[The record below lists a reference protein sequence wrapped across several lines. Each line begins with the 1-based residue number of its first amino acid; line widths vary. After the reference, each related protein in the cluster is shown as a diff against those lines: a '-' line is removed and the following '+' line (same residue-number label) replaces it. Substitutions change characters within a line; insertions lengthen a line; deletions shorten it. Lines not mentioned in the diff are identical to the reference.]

1 MQSQFKFRM
10 SVVALGVLAALGSG
24 RAMAQTVLDGNG
36 QAGTLLSGTTF
47 SASNTIY
54 TNFYTE
60 GGAGSGGGAGL
71 GGVFFVDQDATL
83 NLNNVQFTSNGA
95 KGGEGGSARTVAL
108 QNINVNI
115 VNLQV
120 DAGTVTAA
128 MSTPIVQKEG
138 NNYFITGA
146 TLSAANPLIGQD
158 ANVSFGSAAA
168 SGTIGSVS
176 GTTVTLVQRV
186 AVASGSVFTM
196 VPLADQTTSLVTLS
210 GTTYSASQIQQGM
223 LVMGANIP
231 VGTVVTS
238 FTLDSNNHVNSIT
251 LSNAPTASVTDMTV
265 IGVNSFDASR
275 FKVVDTTHIMPTT
288 SMTGMQVGMKVTG
301 TGIPNGTTI
310 TGIAANGAITLSQ
323 AIALTST
330 SFTANLTA
338 ATNGSATIQLPSA
351 RPDLAVGMAVSGT
364 GIPDGTT
371 IVANSGGTIT
381 LSNAVTADTISSI
394 KAGTM
399 FLSGNPVV
407 SNIGSSLTL
416 TSVSGLKL
424 GNLLTGAGVPANAVI
439 TGINTTTKVVS
450 YRVDANAANL
460 ATGGSM
466 NSIKVTAGTIGS
478 NASNGL
484 NGSMYNALLHDG
496 EGAAGT
502 NAHNAGD
509 GIVAQGG
516 KGGIGGNGSSA
527 VPYNYDAMMAVTQN
541 TIGAIT
547 DTAEFAADIGTF
559 PVPLF
564 TLASLKAATM
574 VVDWINVAT
583 STADLIKWQ
592 VDLAK
597 GLVAHGG
604 DGGAGGNGGNGDTFY
619 GGGAGGNGGNGG
631 NGATS
636 VTDGGAGGSGGSG
649 GSAGFG
655 AGGGS
660 GGAGGFGGTGGV
672 GLPGSAGSGGTAG
685 FGAGTGSVGDGTG
698 GGGGSGY
705 GGAIFV
711 RDGGVLSITGNALF
725 DNNAVQAGSS
735 SNQGLAGESAG
746 TDLFIMKG
754 SAVTLSPGAGNT
766 ITLRGTIADNS
777 SASIGSASFAAG
789 NGADIQIT
797 GGGLVQFEGANTYT
811 GRTMIGGATLQ
822 ATDGVG
828 INQDSQILFNG
839 AGTIGSGISEANA
852 GVLLTSG
859 TMNRR
864 VGTRS
869 NQVTWDGSGGF
880 AAEAGG
886 LTLNFG
892 AIGNSAS
899 QTLKWNSDGFVTV
912 GSTLVIGSAYGAAN
926 GAVTLL
932 NDVNLNGLAGRIAV
946 YDNANSANDWL
957 TLSGKFSN
965 GSLILNDAGYT
976 GTTYMNGQNSL
987 SNLTVQNGELN
998 TAYAGVT
1005 GRLFDSTLGGNL
1017 TVTGGKVNT
1026 FGAEKINTL
1035 NVSDQAILNAAG
1047 LVTAQ
1052 EITNSGTINFV
1063 AGLTAHNIT
1072 NTTTGTLNLFGTAA
1086 VSADV
1091 TNSGTLVIAGALGAQ
1106 NITNTSAGVM
1116 LAAANITANQA
1127 VTNDGNLALEADLT
1141 AGSTVT
1147 NNGTLLVMG
1156 DLAGPPG
1163 GLVSPF
1169 SVTVETAATRT
1180 IATTGF
1186 AGGAAAVVDLGGA
1199 NGGVQNTLIIN
1210 QSGSST
1216 YSGRVVGAGSLVKGG
1231 VGTLTLTGGSS
1242 FTGGLTVAAGTI
1254 DTTVGGTLYDQ
1265 GTVTV
1270 NTGATFVAGT
1280 VDTIGVV
1287 SNSGITT
1294 VNAVQTVASLSNTNG
1309 GVINLNANLIA
1320 DIGVGRTGT
1329 VLNQVGGVINQS
1341 AAITAASTLT
1351 NNGTINV
1358 TGSRTTNTT
1367 GFQGAATGRVNV
1379 DTNLTINQSGLSTYA
1394 GQINGAGSVDKTGV
1408 GTLTLTG
1415 ANGFAGGLTVRAGTI
1430 DTTVGGTLYDQGT
1443 VTVNT
1448 GATFVAGTVDTIGVV
1463 SNSGITSVNAV
1474 QTVASLTNTN
1484 GGVTN
1489 LNANLIADIGV
1500 GRTGT
1505 VLNQVGGVINQSADI
1520 TAASTLTNN
1529 GTINVTGARLTNSGG
1544 YQGAGVTALSAAA
1557 NLTLQQTAASVY
1569 SGQFTG
1575 AGALTKTGTGVLNLT
1590 GANTFTGGLTVS
1602 AGSVDSTGGGTLAD
1616 TLAVAVNAGAS
1627 YLIGTTDTIGSLTNS
1642 GTTTVAASTLAAM
1655 STMSNSGT
1663 VNVNANGNLT
1673 VTDGATTNN
1682 VGGTINLK
1690 AGSSTILASLDNRAT
1705 FNAGGRTLDVS
1716 NNSTNTSTGVV
1727 NLTAGASNFHSNL
1740 NNAGAVNL
1748 TNNATALVS
1757 SLTNSGHIDVVSTA
1771 SLAVTGALVQNAGT
1785 LTTASNL
1792 STGSLSGTGG
1802 TINLNGAAVA
1812 YTLNQ
1817 AGNGTYTGA
1826 ITGTGYVN
1834 KFGTGNLTLNGA
1846 AGSFAPSA
1854 LNIRQGFVI
1863 VDGAGILSNALNVDV
1878 STGAALTLQTGD
1890 QSIHDLT
1897 GAGALNLGSNNISL
1911 VNGGS
1916 YTGSVTG
1923 SGVVTVSSGAFTVGN
1938 TGTMNTTG
1946 NMNVSGAS
1954 TDLNV
1959 VGSVAASGITV
1970 DNGGVLHLGNG
1981 ISSGVNS
1988 VAGSVTATSL
1998 NVSGGGQLTGVG
2010 SVTGATTIGL
2020 NGTIAPGNSPG
2031 VLSFTDLTLDTGSTA
2046 IMEVAGLAGA
2056 GLPTGFDQVVV
2067 SGKLA
2072 LKAGSVLNLHQ
2083 LLGFEFGL
2091 GEKAKLFNFADGA
2104 VSGYFGTV
2112 TSDMSRNVIF
2122 NIATGSVIG
2131 LGTSYTTASF
2141 NAAITNTPNQQSIAK
2156 ALMVNGTGGV
2166 NQYYGGRL
2174 TEYLTAALANSTL
2187 VKTAYELW
2195 SPEGYTGMTDQ
2206 VKVSMLNSMQELG
2219 GYSSLVDGKVISL
2232 ASTSRRGQDSDSQ
2245 SGYVGSKFVDT
2256 SVNVGFNYQSKIGQ
2270 FSVGYGHGD
2279 GSFSSDYLK
2288 GSTSM
2293 ADKLSLGASFPI
2305 AMEDSLRATTRLMY
2319 GNFSM
2324 SGARTTNSGTA
2335 RFANV
2340 GANAVTYGV
2349 GLEFMKDYGV
2359 LKLDATTELLGTQ
2372 QKVAGFSE
2380 TGVSSLDAMTVNEQS
2395 NASSNFKADI
2405 RLGYMMT
2412 ADTKGYVRMGV
2423 NRRLNDS
2430 MSALTANVK
2439 AENVSFSVQNPGLA
2453 ATQYTLGMGV
2463 NVQLNKNTGLT
2474 VDAMGG
2480 TGNSYNLDLSL
2491 KYAFN

>member
-1 MQSQFKFRM
+1 
-10 SVVALGVLAALGSG
+10 
-24 RAMAQTVLDGNG
+24 MAQTVLDGNG

-932 NDVNLNGLAGRIAV
+932 NDVNLNGLTGRIAV

-1242 FTGGLTVAAGTI
+1242 FTGGLTVA
-1254 DTTVGGTLYDQ
+1254 
-1265 GTVTV
+1265 
-1270 NTGATFVAGT
+1270 
-1280 VDTIGVV
+1280 
-1287 SNSGITT
+1287 
-1294 VNAVQTVASLSNTNG
+1294 
-1309 GVINLNANLIA
+1309 
-1320 DIGVGRTGT
+1320 
-1329 VLNQVGGVINQS
+1329 
-1341 AAITAASTLT
+1341 
-1351 NNGTINV
+1351 
-1358 TGSRTTNTT
+1358 
-1367 GFQGAATGRVNV
+1367 
-1379 DTNLTINQSGLSTYA
+1379 
-1394 GQINGAGSVDKTGV
+1394 
-1408 GTLTLTG
+1408 
-1415 ANGFAGGLTVRAGTI
+1415 AGTI

-1923 SGVVTVSSGAFTVGN
+1923 SGVVTVSSGAVTVGYP
-1938 TGTMNTTG
+1938 GTMNTTG